1 MIPERNVLY
10 PKWMWFPA
18 DTTSVEHDVAL
29 ALSALTNSPNDL
41 TKSLALTALD
51 TWVTGQSSIV
61 SMVVRDMAWGA

>member
-1 MIPERNVLY
+1 MIGDPINMIKGEY
-10 PKWMWFPA
+10 A

-29 ALSALTNSPNDL
+29 APSALTNSPNDL